1 MEKSIYRRL
10 YDLVAGYWPYLL
22 ASSISAFIYVAFN
35 GLSVWLTA
43 TLFNNILTDFED
55 LIKTQSFLMSS
66 KDSLNDQ
73 LKFWTNKLIL
83 RDTAIESLKVLC
95 YTLIGSFLIKNFFL
109 YIKNISL
116 TYIQF
121 NLIKKLRAQLYSHL
135 QSLSL
140 SYFDKRQTGEL
151 SSIVINDV
159 SNMRVAFGTSFHK
172 LFVEPINIIVFI
184 SLLFIINL
192 KLAILS
198 IIIVPL
204 TGLVVVV
211 IGKSIRRRSRRTAEK
226 IARIMG
232 IMSENLNSIRIIKSF
247 AMEAF
252 ETNRFK
258 QEQERH
264 YALDLRQAKLRLIS
278 SPITEMIGA
287 FIAVILLWIGGHDVL
302 VSNDMSSEDFIRF
315 ILILFS
321 VLQPIRS
328 LSKVGINLQ
337 NGFASADRVFD
348 VLDTVPAIVS
358 KPDAI
363 KIKDIKNEVSFDS
376 VGFNYDGTDRI
387 LKNVSL
393 TMKKGTVTA
402 LVGASGAGKSTIADL
417 IPRFYD
423 VIEGKI
429 KIDEND
435 IRDLDIK
442 SLRKMMGIV
451 SQETILFNDTIGA
464 NIKYGLQSVTDEQL
478 QKAAKNANAYDF
490 ISEQPN
496 GFDTVIGEKGVRL
509 SGGQRQRIAIAR
521 AILKNPSILILDEA
535 TSSLD
540 TESEYKVQKAIDN
553 LMADRTVLVIAH
565 RLSTVENADTIVVM
579 KEGKVSDFGSHE
591 DLLKKDGVY
600 TRLYKKQFKSQ

>member
-43 TLFNNILTDFED
+43 TLFNNILTDFDE
-55 LIKTQSFLMSS
+55 LIKTQSLLASS
-66 KDSLNDQ
+66 KASLNDQ

-95 YTLIGSFLIKNFFL
+95 YTLIASFLIKNIFL

-140 SYFDKRQTGEL
+140 SFFDKRQTGEL

-172 LFVEPINIIVFI
+172 LFVEPINILVFI

-192 KLAILS
+192 KLALLS

-204 TGLVVVV
+204 TGVVVVV

-264 YALDLRQAKLRLIS
+264 YNLDLRQAKLRLIS
-278 SPITEMIGA
+278 SPVTEMIGA

-302 VSNDMSSEDFIRF
+302 VSNDMTSEDFIRF

-337 NGFASADRVFD
+337 NGFASADRVFN

-358 KPDAI
+358 KPNAI
-363 KIKDIKNEVSFDS
+363 KIKDVKDEITFNN

-387 LKNVSL
+387 LKDISF

-423 VIEGKI
+423 VIDGKI
-429 KIDEND
+429 EIDGND
-435 IRDLDIK
+435 IRDLDIN

-451 SQETILFNDTIGA
+451 SQETILFNDTIGS
-464 NIKYGLQSVTDEQL
+464 NIKYGLQSVTNDQL

-496 GFDTVIGEKGVRL
+496 GFETVIGEKGVRL

-540 TESEYKVQKAIDN
+540 TESEYKVQKAVDN

-565 RLSTVENADTIVVM
+565 RLSTVESADKIVVM
-579 KEGKVSDFGSHE
+579 EDGEIADFGSHQ
-591 DLLKKDGVY
+591 DLLKKD
-600 TRLYKKQFKSQ
+600 

>member
-10 YDLVAGYWPYLL
+10 YDLVAGYWPFLL

-43 TLFNNILTDFED
+43 TLFNNILTDFDE
-55 LIKTQSFLMSS
+55 LIKTQSLLASS
-66 KDSLNDQ
+66 KANLNDQ

-95 YTLIGSFLIKNFFL
+95 YTLIGSFLIKNIFL

-140 SYFDKRQTGEL
+140 SFFDKRQTGEL

-172 LFVEPINIIVFI
+172 LFVEPINILVFI

-192 KLAILS
+192 KLAFLS
-198 IIIVPL
+198 IVIVPI
-204 TGLVVVV
+204 TGVVVVV

-252 ETNRFK
+252 EINRFK

-264 YALDLRQAKLRLIS
+264 YTLDLRQAKLRLIS
-278 SPITEMIGA
+278 SPVTEMIGA
-287 FIAVILLWIGGHDVL
+287 FIAVVLLWIGGHDVL
-302 VSNDMSSEDFIRF
+302 VSNDMTSEDFIRF

-337 NGFASADRVFD
+337 NGFASADRVFN

-358 KPDAI
+358 KPNAI
-363 KIKDIKNEVSFDS
+363 KIKDVKGEITFNN
-376 VGFNYDGTDRI
+376 VGFNYDGTDSI
-387 LKNVSL
+387 LKDISF

-423 VIEGKI
+423 VINGQIE
-429 KIDEND
+429 IDGND
-435 IRDLDIK
+435 IRDLEIN
-442 SLRKMMGIV
+442 SLRRMMGIV

-464 NIKYGLQSVTDEQL
+464 NIKYGLLSVTDDQL
-478 QKAAKNANAYDF
+478 KKAAKNANAYDF
-490 ISEQPN
+490 ISKQPN
-496 GFDTVIGEKGVRL
+496 GFETVIGEKGVRL

-540 TESEYKVQKAIDN
+540 TESEFKVQKAIDN

-565 RLSTVENADTIVVM
+565 RLSTVESADKIIVM
-579 KEGKVSDFGSHE
+579 EDGEIADFGSHQ

-600 TRLYKKQFKSQ
+600 TRLYKKQFKS

>member
-1 MEKSIYRRL
+1 MGKSIYRRL
-10 YDLVAGYWPYLL
+10 YDLVAGYWPFLL

-43 TLFNNILTDFED
+43 TLFNNILTDFDE
-55 LIKTQSFLMSS
+55 LLKTQSLLANS
-66 KDSLNDQ
+66 KASLNDQ

-109 YIKNISL
+109 YIKNMSL

-140 SYFDKRQTGEL
+140 SFFDKRQTGEL

-192 KLAILS
+192 KLALLS
-198 IIIVPL
+198 IVIVPL
-204 TGLVVVV
+204 TGFVVIV

-278 SPITEMIGA
+278 SPVTEMIGA
-287 FIAVILLWIGGHDVL
+287 FIAVILLWVGGHDVL
-302 VSNDMSSEDFIRF
+302 VSNDMNSEDFIRF

-328 LSKVGINLQ
+328 LGKVGINLQ
-337 NGFASADRVFD
+337 NGFASADRVFN
-348 VLDTVPAIVS
+348 VLDTVPTIVS
-358 KPDAI
+358 SPNAI
-363 KIKDIKNEVSFDS
+363 KIKEIKNEVSFDN
-376 VGFNYDGTDRI
+376 VGFNYDGTDSI
-387 LKNVSL
+387 LKDVSF

-423 VIEGKI
+423 VNRGGI
-429 KIDEND
+429 KIDGND
-435 IRDLDIK
+435 IRDLDIN

-451 SQETILFNDTIGA
+451 SQETILFNDTIRA

-478 QKAAKNANAYDF
+478 QKAAKNSNAYDF

-496 GFDTVIGEKGVRL
+496 GFETIIGEKGIRL
-509 SGGQRQRIAIAR
+509 SGGQRQRIAISR

-565 RLSTVENADTIVVM
+565 RLSTVESADTIVVM
-579 KEGKVSDFGSHE
+579 KEGEVSDFGSHE

-600 TRLYKKQFKSQ
+600 TRLYKKQFKS

>member
-10 YDLVAGYWPYLL
+10 YDLVAGYWPFLL

-43 TLFNNILTDFED
+43 TLFNNILTDFDE
-55 LIKTQSFLMSS
+55 LIKTQSLLASS
-66 KDSLNDQ
+66 KASLNEQ

-95 YTLIGSFLIKNFFL
+95 YTLIGSFLIKNIFL

-140 SYFDKRQTGEL
+140 SFFDKRQTGEL

-172 LFVEPINIIVFI
+172 LFVEPINILVFI
-184 SLLFIINL
+184 ALLFIINL
-192 KLAILS
+192 KLALLS
-198 IIIVPL
+198 IVIVPL
-204 TGLVVVV
+204 TGAVVVV

-264 YALDLRQAKLRLIS
+264 YMLDLRQAKLRLIS
-278 SPITEMIGA
+278 SPVTEMIGA

-302 VSNDMSSEDFIRF
+302 VSNDMTSEDFIRF

-337 NGFASADRVFD
+337 NGFASADRVFN

-358 KPDAI
+358 KPNAI
-363 KIKDIKNEVSFDS
+363 KMKDIKDEITFNN

-387 LKNVSL
+387 LKDISF

-423 VIEGKI
+423 VINGQIE
-429 KIDEND
+429 IDGND
-435 IRDLDIK
+435 IRDLDIN
-442 SLRKMMGIV
+442 SLRRMMGIV

-464 NIKYGLQSVTDEQL
+464 NIKYGLQSVTDNQL
-478 QKAAKNANAYDF
+478 EKAAKNANAYDF

-496 GFDTVIGEKGVRL
+496 GFKTVIGEKGVRL

-521 AILKNPSILILDEA
+521 AILKNPSILIFDEA

-540 TESEYKVQKAIDN
+540 TESEFKVQKAIDN
-553 LMADRTVLVIAH
+553 LMTDRTVLVIAH
-565 RLSTVENADTIVVM
+565 RLSTVENADKIIVM
-579 KEGKVSDFGSHE
+579 EDGEIADFGSHQ

-600 TRLYKKQFKSQ
+600 TRLYKKQFKS

>member
-10 YDLVAGYWPYLL
+10 FDLVARYWPFLL

-43 TLFNNILTDFED
+43 TLFNNILTDFDE
-55 LIKTQSFLMSS
+55 LLKTQSLLANS
-66 KDSLNDQ
+66 KASLNDQ

-109 YIKNISL
+109 YIKNMSL

-140 SYFDKRQTGEL
+140 SFFDKRQTGEL

-192 KLAILS
+192 KLALLS
-198 IIIVPL
+198 IVIVPL
-204 TGLVVVV
+204 TGFVVII

-232 IMSENLNSIRIIKSF
+232 IMSENLTSIRIIKSF

-278 SPITEMIGA
+278 SPVTEMIGA
-287 FIAVILLWIGGHDVL
+287 FIAVILLWVGGHDVL
-302 VSNDMSSEDFIRF
+302 VSNDMNSEDFIRF

-328 LSKVGINLQ
+328 LGKVGINLQ
-337 NGFASADRVFD
+337 NGFASADRVFH
-348 VLDTVPAIVS
+348 VLDTVPTIVS
-358 KPDAI
+358 SPNAI
-363 KIKDIKNEVSFDS
+363 KIKEIKNEVSFDN
-376 VGFNYDGTDRI
+376 VGFNYDGTDSI
-387 LKNVSL
+387 LKDVSF

-423 VIEGKI
+423 VIKGKI
-429 KIDEND
+429 KIDGND
-435 IRDLDIK
+435 IRNLDIN

-464 NIKYGLQSVTDEQL
+464 NIKYGLQSVSDEQL
-478 QKAAKNANAYDF
+478 QKAAKNANAYNF

-496 GFDTVIGEKGVRL
+496 GFETIIGEKGIRL

-579 KEGKVSDFGSHE
+579 KEGEVSDFGSHE
-591 DLLKKDGVY
+591 DLIKKDGVY
-600 TRLYKKQFKSQ
+600 KRLYKKQFKS

>member
-43 TLFNNILTDFED
+43 TLFNNILTDFDE
-55 LIKTQSFLMSS
+55 LIKTQSLLASS
-66 KDSLNDQ
+66 KASLNDQ

-95 YTLIGSFLIKNFFL
+95 YTLIFSFLIKNIFL

-140 SYFDKRQTGEL
+140 SFFDKRQTGEL

-172 LFVEPINIIVFI
+172 LFVEPINILVFI

-192 KLAILS
+192 KLALLS

-204 TGLVVVV
+204 TGVVVVV

-264 YALDLRQAKLRLIS
+264 YNLDLRQAKLRLIS
-278 SPITEMIGA
+278 SPVTEMIGA

-302 VSNDMSSEDFIRF
+302 VSNNMTSEDFIRF

-337 NGFASADRVFD
+337 NGFASADRVFN

-358 KPDAI
+358 KLNAI
-363 KIKDIKNEVSFDS
+363 KIKDVKDEITFNN

-387 LKNVSL
+387 LKDISF

-423 VIEGKI
+423 VINGKI
-429 KIDEND
+429 EIDGND
-435 IRDLDIK
+435 IRDLDIN

-451 SQETILFNDTIGA
+451 SQETILFNDTIGS
-464 NIKYGLQSVTDEQL
+464 NIKYGLQSVTDDQL

-496 GFDTVIGEKGVRL
+496 GFETVIGEKGVRL

-565 RLSTVENADTIVVM
+565 RLSTVESADKIVVM
-579 KEGKVSDFGSHE
+579 EHGEIADFGSHQ

-600 TRLYKKQFKSQ
+600 TRLYKKQFKS

>member
-43 TLFNNILTDFED
+43 TLFNNILTDFDE
-55 LIKTQSFLMSS
+55 LIKTQSLLASS
-66 KDSLNDQ
+66 KASLNDQ
-73 LKFWTNKLIL
+73 LKFLTNKLIL

-95 YTLIGSFLIKNFFL
+95 YTLIVSFLIKNIFL

-140 SYFDKRQTGEL
+140 SFFDKRQTGEL

-172 LFVEPINIIVFI
+172 LFVEPINILVFI

-192 KLAILS
+192 KLALLS

-204 TGLVVVV
+204 TGAVVVV

-264 YALDLRQAKLRLIS
+264 YNLDLRQAKLRLIS
-278 SPITEMIGA
+278 SPVTEMIGA
-287 FIAVILLWIGGHDVL
+287 FIAVILLW
-302 VSNDMSSEDFIRF
+302 R
-315 ILILFS
+315 
-321 VLQPIRS
+321 P
-328 LSKVGINLQ
+328 
-337 NGFASADRVFD
+337 
-348 VLDTVPAIVS
+348 
-358 KPDAI
+358 
-363 KIKDIKNEVSFDS
+363 
-376 VGFNYDGTDRI
+376 
-387 LKNVSL
+387 
-393 TMKKGTVTA
+393 
-402 LVGASGAGKSTIADL
+402 
-417 IPRFYD
+417 
-423 VIEGKI
+423 
-429 KIDEND
+429 
-435 IRDLDIK
+435 
-442 SLRKMMGIV
+442 
-451 SQETILFNDTIGA
+451 
-464 NIKYGLQSVTDEQL
+464 
-478 QKAAKNANAYDF
+478 
-490 ISEQPN
+490 
-496 GFDTVIGEKGVRL
+496 
-509 SGGQRQRIAIAR
+509 
-521 AILKNPSILILDEA
+521 
-535 TSSLD
+535 
-540 TESEYKVQKAIDN
+540 
-553 LMADRTVLVIAH
+553 
-565 RLSTVENADTIVVM
+565 
-579 KEGKVSDFGSHE
+579 
-591 DLLKKDGVY
+591 
-600 TRLYKKQFKSQ
+600 

>member
-22 ASSISAFIYVAFN
+22 ASSISASIYVAFN

-43 TLFNNILTDFED
+43 TLFNNILTDFDE
-55 LIKTQSFLMSS
+55 LIKTQSLLASS
-66 KDSLNDQ
+66 KASLNDQ

-95 YTLIGSFLIKNFFL
+95 YTLIASFLIKNIFL

-140 SYFDKRQTGEL
+140 SFFDKRQTGEL

-172 LFVEPINIIVFI
+172 LFVEPINILVFI

-192 KLAILS
+192 KLALLS

-204 TGLVVVV
+204 TGAVVVV

-264 YALDLRQAKLRLIS
+264 YNLDLRQAKLRLIS
-278 SPITEMIGA
+278 SPVTEMIGA

-302 VSNDMSSEDFIRF
+302 VSNDMTSEDFIRF

-337 NGFASADRVFD
+337 NGFASADRVFN

-358 KPDAI
+358 KPNAI
-363 KIKDIKNEVSFDS
+363 KIKDVKDEITFNN

-387 LKNVSL
+387 LKDISF

-423 VIEGKI
+423 VVNGQIE
-429 KIDEND
+429 IDGND
-435 IRDLDIK
+435 IRDLDIN
-442 SLRKMMGIV
+442 SLRRMMGIV
-451 SQETILFNDTIGA
+451 SQETILFNDTIGS
-464 NIKYGLQSVTDEQL
+464 NIKYGLQSVTDDQL

-496 GFDTVIGEKGVRL
+496 DFETVIGEKGVRL

-565 RLSTVENADTIVVM
+565 RLSTVESADKIVVM
-579 KEGKVSDFGSHE
+579 EDGEIADFGSHQ

-600 TRLYKKQFKSQ
+600 TRLYKKQFKS

>member
-43 TLFNNILTDFED
+43 TLFNNILTDFDE
-55 LIKTQSFLMSS
+55 LIKTQSLLASS
-66 KDSLNDQ
+66 KASLNDQ

-95 YTLIGSFLIKNFFL
+95 YTLIASFLIKNIFL

-140 SYFDKRQTGEL
+140 SFFDKRQTGEL

-172 LFVEPINIIVFI
+172 LFVEPINILVFI

-192 KLAILS
+192 KLALLS

-204 TGLVVVV
+204 TGAVVVV

-264 YALDLRQAKLRLIS
+264 YNLDLRQAKLRLIS
-278 SPITEMIGA
+278 SPVTEMIGA

-302 VSNDMSSEDFIRF
+302 VSNDMTSEDFIRF

-337 NGFASADRVFD
+337 NGFASADRVFN

-358 KPDAI
+358 KPNAI
-363 KIKDIKNEVSFDS
+363 KIKDVKDEITFNN
-376 VGFNYDGTDRI
+376 VGFNYDGTERI
-387 LKNVSL
+387 LKDIFF

-423 VIEGKI
+423 VINGKI
-429 KIDEND
+429 EIDGND
-435 IRDLDIK
+435 IRDLDIN

-451 SQETILFNDTIGA
+451 SQETILFNDTIGS
-464 NIKYGLQSVTDEQL
+464 NIKYGLQSVTDDQL

-496 GFDTVIGEKGVRL
+496 GFETVIGEKGVRL

-540 TESEYKVQKAIDN
+540 TESEYKVQKAVDN

-565 RLSTVENADTIVVM
+565 RLSTVENADKIVVM
-579 KEGKVSDFGSHE
+579 EDGEIADFGSHQ

-600 TRLYKKQFKSQ
+600 TRLYKKQFKS

>member
-43 TLFNNILTDFED
+43 TLFNNILTDFDE
-55 LIKTQSFLMSS
+55 LIKTQSLLASS
-66 KDSLNDQ
+66 KASLNDQ

-95 YTLIGSFLIKNFFL
+95 YTLIASFLIKNIFL

-140 SYFDKRQTGEL
+140 SFFDKRQTGEL

-172 LFVEPINIIVFI
+172 LFVEPINILVFI

-192 KLAILS
+192 KLALLS

-204 TGLVVVV
+204 TGAVVVV

-264 YALDLRQAKLRLIS
+264 YNLDLRQAKLRLIS
-278 SPITEMIGA
+278 SPVTEMIGA

-302 VSNDMSSEDFIRF
+302 VSNDMTSEDFIRF

-337 NGFASADRVFD
+337 NGFASADRVFN

-358 KPDAI
+358 KLNAI
-363 KIKDIKNEVSFDS
+363 KIKDVKDEITFNN

-387 LKNVSL
+387 LKDISF

-423 VIEGKI
+423 VINGKI
-429 KIDEND
+429 EIDGND
-435 IRDLDIK
+435 IRDLDIN

-451 SQETILFNDTIGA
+451 SQETILFNDTIGS
-464 NIKYGLQSVTDEQL
+464 NIKYGLQSVTDDQL

-496 GFDTVIGEKGVRL
+496 GFETVIGEKGVRL

-565 RLSTVENADTIVVM
+565 RLSTVESADKIVVM
-579 KEGKVSDFGSHE
+579 EDGEIADFGSHQ

-600 TRLYKKQFKSQ
+600 TRLYKKQFKS

>member
-43 TLFNNILTDFED
+43 TLFNNILTDFDE
-55 LIKTQSFLMSS
+55 LIKTQSLLASS
-66 KDSLNDQ
+66 KASLNDQ
-73 LKFWTNKLIL
+73 LKFLTNKLIL

-95 YTLIGSFLIKNFFL
+95 YALIVSFLIKNIFL

-140 SYFDKRQTGEL
+140 SFFDKRQTGEL

-172 LFVEPINIIVFI
+172 LFVEPINILVFI

-192 KLAILS
+192 KLALLS
-198 IIIVPL
+198 IVIVPL
-204 TGLVVVV
+204 TGAVVVV

-264 YALDLRQAKLRLIS
+264 YNLDLRQAKLRLIS
-278 SPITEMIGA
+278 SPVTEMIGA

-302 VSNDMSSEDFIRF
+302 VSNDMTSEDFIRF

-337 NGFASADRVFD
+337 NGFASADRVFN
-348 VLDTVPAIVS
+348 VLDNAPAIVS
-358 KPDAI
+358 KPNAI
-363 KIKDIKNEVSFDS
+363 KIKDVKDEITFNN
-376 VGFNYDGTDRI
+376 VGFNYDGTERI
-387 LKNVSL
+387 LKDISF
-393 TMKKGTVTA
+393 TMEKGTVTA

-423 VIEGKI
+423 VINGKI
-429 KIDEND
+429 EIDGND
-435 IRDLDIK
+435 IRDLDIN

-451 SQETILFNDTIGA
+451 SQETILFNDTIGS
-464 NIKYGLQSVTDEQL
+464 NIKYGLQSVTDDQL

-490 ISEQPN
+490 ISDQPN
-496 GFDTVIGEKGVRL
+496 GFGTVIGEKGVRL

-565 RLSTVENADTIVVM
+565 RLSTVENADKIVVM
-579 KEGKVSDFGSHE
+579 EDGEIADFGSHQ

-600 TRLYKKQFKSQ
+600 TRLYKKQFKS

>member
-43 TLFNNILTDFED
+43 TLFNNILTDFDE
-55 LIKTQSFLMSS
+55 LIKTQSLLASS
-66 KDSLNDQ
+66 KASLNDQ

-83 RDTAIESLKVLC
+83 RDTAIESLRVLC
-95 YTLIGSFLIKNFFL
+95 YTLIASFLIKNIFL

-140 SYFDKRQTGEL
+140 SFFDKRQTGEL

-172 LFVEPINIIVFI
+172 LFVEPINILVFI

-192 KLAILS
+192 KLALLS

-204 TGLVVVV
+204 TGVVVVV

-247 AMEAF
+247 AMEAL

-264 YALDLRQAKLRLIS
+264 YNLDLRQAKLRLIS
-278 SPITEMIGA
+278 SPVTEMIGA

-302 VSNDMSSEDFIRF
+302 VSNDMTSEDFIRF

-337 NGFASADRVFD
+337 NGFASADRVFN

-358 KPDAI
+358 KPNAI
-363 KIKDIKNEVSFDS
+363 KIKDVKDEITFNN

-387 LKNVSL
+387 LKDISF

-423 VIEGKI
+423 VINGKI
-429 KIDEND
+429 EIDGND
-435 IRDLDIK
+435 IRDLDIN

-451 SQETILFNDTIGA
+451 SQETILFNDTIGS
-464 NIKYGLQSVTDEQL
+464 NIKYGLQSVTDDQL

-490 ISEQPN
+490 ISDQPN
-496 GFDTVIGEKGVRL
+496 GFETVIGEKGVRL

-565 RLSTVENADTIVVM
+565 RLSTVESADKIVVM
-579 KEGKVSDFGSHE
+579 EHGEIVDFGSHQ

-600 TRLYKKQFKSQ
+600 TRLYKKQFKS

>member
-43 TLFNNILTDFED
+43 TLFNNILTDFDE
-55 LIKTQSFLMSS
+55 LIKTQSLLASS
-66 KDSLNDQ
+66 KASLNDQ

-83 RDTAIESLKVLC
+83 RDTAIESLRVLC
-95 YTLIGSFLIKNFFL
+95 YTLIASFLIKNIFL

-140 SYFDKRQTGEL
+140 SFFDKRQTGEL

-172 LFVEPINIIVFI
+172 LFVEPINILVFI

-192 KLAILS
+192 KLALLS

-204 TGLVVVV
+204 TGAVVVV

-264 YALDLRQAKLRLIS
+264 YNLDLRQAKLRLIS
-278 SPITEMIGA
+278 SPVTEMIGA

-302 VSNDMSSEDFIRF
+302 VSNDMTSEDFIRF

-337 NGFASADRVFD
+337 NGFASADRVFN

-358 KPDAI
+358 KPNAI
-363 KIKDIKNEVSFDS
+363 KIKDVKDEIAFNN

-387 LKNVSL
+387 LKDISF

-423 VIEGKI
+423 VINGKI
-429 KIDEND
+429 EIDGND
-435 IRDLDIK
+435 IRDLDIN

-451 SQETILFNDTIGA
+451 SQETILFNDTIGS
-464 NIKYGLQSVTDEQL
+464 NIKYGLQSVTDDQL

-496 GFDTVIGEKGVRL
+496 GFETVIGEKGVRL

-565 RLSTVENADTIVVM
+565 RLSTVESADKIVVM
-579 KEGKVSDFGSHE
+579 EDGEIADFGSHQ

-600 TRLYKKQFKSQ
+600 TRLYKKQFKS

>member
-10 YDLVAGYWPYLL
+10 YDLVAGYWPFLL

-43 TLFNNILTDFED
+43 TLFNNILTDFDE
-55 LIKTQSFLMSS
+55 LIKTQSLLASS
-66 KDSLNDQ
+66 KASLNDQ

-95 YTLIGSFLIKNFFL
+95 YTLIGSFLIKNIFL

-121 NLIKKLRAQLYSHL
+121 NLIKELRAQLYSHL

-140 SYFDKRQTGEL
+140 SFFDKRQTGEL

-172 LFVEPINIIVFI
+172 LFVEPINILVFI

-192 KLAILS
+192 KLAFLS
-198 IIIVPL
+198 IFIVPI
-204 TGLVVVV
+204 TGAVVVV

-252 ETNRFK
+252 EINRFK
-258 QEQERH
+258 KEQERH
-264 YALDLRQAKLRLIS
+264 YTLDLRQAKLRLIS

-302 VSNDMSSEDFIRF
+302 VSNDMTSEDFIRF

-337 NGFASADRVFD
+337 NGFASADRVFN

-358 KPDAI
+358 KPNAI
-363 KIKDIKNEVSFDS
+363 KIKDVKGEITFNN

-387 LKNVSL
+387 LKDISF

-423 VIEGKI
+423 VINGQIE
-429 KIDEND
+429 IDGND
-435 IRDLDIK
+435 IRDLDIN
-442 SLRKMMGIV
+442 SLRRMMGIV

-464 NIKYGLQSVTDEQL
+464 NIKYGLLSVTDDQL
-478 QKAAKNANAYDF
+478 KKAAKNANAYDF
-490 ISEQPN
+490 ISKQPN
-496 GFDTVIGEKGVRL
+496 GFETVIGEKGVRL

-521 AILKNPSILILDEA
+521 AILKNPSILIFDEA

-540 TESEYKVQKAIDN
+540 TESEFKVQKAIDN

-565 RLSTVENADTIVVM
+565 RLSTVESADKIIVM
-579 KEGKVSDFGSHE
+579 EDGEIADFGSHQ

-600 TRLYKKQFKSQ
+600 TRLYKKQFKS

>member
-10 YDLVAGYWPYLL
+10 YDLVAGYWPFLL

-43 TLFNNILTDFED
+43 TLFNNILTDFDE
-55 LIKTQSFLMSS
+55 LIKTQSLLASS
-66 KDSLNDQ
+66 KASLNDQ

-83 RDTAIESLKVLC
+83 RDTAIESLRVLC
-95 YTLIGSFLIKNFFL
+95 YTLIASFLIKNIFL

-140 SYFDKRQTGEL
+140 SFFDKRQTGEL

-172 LFVEPINIIVFI
+172 LFVEPINILVFI

-192 KLAILS
+192 KLALLS

-204 TGLVVVV
+204 TGAVVVV

-247 AMEAF
+247 AMETF

-264 YALDLRQAKLRLIS
+264 YNLDLRQAKLRLIS
-278 SPITEMIGA
+278 SPVTEMIGA

-302 VSNDMSSEDFIRF
+302 VSNDMTSEDFIRF

-337 NGFASADRVFD
+337 NGFASADRVFN

-358 KPDAI
+358 KPNAI
-363 KIKDIKNEVSFDS
+363 KIKDVKDEITFNN

-387 LKNVSL
+387 LKDISF
-393 TMKKGTVTA
+393 TMKKGTITA

-423 VIEGKI
+423 VINGKI
-429 KIDEND
+429 EIDGND
-435 IRDLDIK
+435 IRDLDIN

-451 SQETILFNDTIGA
+451 SQETILFNDTIGS
-464 NIKYGLQSVTDEQL
+464 NIKYGLQSVTDDQL

-496 GFDTVIGEKGVRL
+496 GFETVIGEKGVRL

-565 RLSTVENADTIVVM
+565 RLSTVETADKIVVM
-579 KEGKVSDFGSHE
+579 EDGEIADFGSHQ

-600 TRLYKKQFKSQ
+600 TRLYKKQFKS

>member
-10 YDLVAGYWPYLL
+10 YDLVAGYWPFLL

-43 TLFNNILTDFED
+43 TLFNNILTDFDE
-55 LIKTQSFLMSS
+55 LIKTQSLLASS
-66 KDSLNDQ
+66 KASLNDQ

-95 YTLIGSFLIKNFFL
+95 YTLIASFLIKNIFL

-140 SYFDKRQTGEL
+140 SFFDKRQTGEL

-172 LFVEPINIIVFI
+172 LFVEPINILVFI

-192 KLAILS
+192 KLALLS
-198 IIIVPL
+198 IIIIPL
-204 TGLVVVV
+204 TGVVVVV

-264 YALDLRQAKLRLIS
+264 YNLDLRQAKLRLIS
-278 SPITEMIGA
+278 SPVTEMIGA

-302 VSNDMSSEDFIRF
+302 VSNDMTSEDFIRF

-337 NGFASADRVFD
+337 NGFASADRVFN

-358 KPDAI
+358 KPNAI
-363 KIKDIKNEVSFDS
+363 KIKDVKDEITFNN

-387 LKNVSL
+387 LKDISF

-423 VIEGKI
+423 VINGKI
-429 KIDEND
+429 EIDGND
-435 IRDLDIK
+435 IRDLDIN

-451 SQETILFNDTIGA
+451 SQETILFNDTIGS
-464 NIKYGLQSVTDEQL
+464 NIKYGLQSVTDDQL

-496 GFDTVIGEKGVRL
+496 GFETVIGEKGVRL

-565 RLSTVENADTIVVM
+565 RLSTVESADKIVVM
-579 KEGKVSDFGSHE
+579 EDGEIADFGSHQ

-600 TRLYKKQFKSQ
+600 TRLYKKQFKS

>member
-43 TLFNNILTDFED
+43 TLFNNILTDFDE
-55 LIKTQSFLMSS
+55 LIKTQSLLASS
-66 KDSLNDQ
+66 KASLNDQ

-95 YTLIGSFLIKNFFL
+95 YTLIASFLIKNIFL

-140 SYFDKRQTGEL
+140 SFFDKRQTGEL

-172 LFVEPINIIVFI
+172 LFVEPINILVFI

-192 KLAILS
+192 KLALLS

-204 TGLVVVV
+204 TGAVVVV

-264 YALDLRQAKLRLIS
+264 YNLDLRQAKLRLIS
-278 SPITEMIGA
+278 SPVTEMIGA

-302 VSNDMSSEDFIRF
+302 VSNDMTSEDFIRF

-337 NGFASADRVFD
+337 NGFASADRVFN

-358 KPDAI
+358 KPNAI
-363 KIKDIKNEVSFDS
+363 KIKDVKDEITFNN

-387 LKNVSL
+387 LKDISF

-423 VIEGKI
+423 VINGKI
-429 KIDEND
+429 EIDGND
-435 IRDLDIK
+435 IRDLDIN

-451 SQETILFNDTIGA
+451 SQETILFNDTIGS
-464 NIKYGLQSVTDEQL
+464 NIKYGLQSVTDDQL

-496 GFDTVIGEKGVRL
+496 GFETVIGEKGVRL

-565 RLSTVENADTIVVM
+565 RLSTVESADKIVVM
-579 KEGKVSDFGSHE
+579 EHGEIADFGSHQ

-600 TRLYKKQFKSQ
+600 TRLYKKQFKS

>member
-43 TLFNNILTDFED
+43 TLFNNILTDFDE
-55 LIKTQSFLMSS
+55 LIKTQSLLASS
-66 KDSLNDQ
+66 KASLNDQ

-95 YTLIGSFLIKNFFL
+95 YTLIASFLIKNIFL

-140 SYFDKRQTGEL
+140 SFFDKRQTGEL

-172 LFVEPINIIVFI
+172 LFVEPINILVFI

-192 KLAILS
+192 KLALLS

-204 TGLVVVV
+204 TGAVVVV

-252 ETNRFK
+252 ETKRFK

-264 YALDLRQAKLRLIS
+264 YILDLRQAKLRLIS
-278 SPITEMIGA
+278 SPVTEMIGA

-302 VSNDMSSEDFIRF
+302 VSNDMTSEDFIRF

-337 NGFASADRVFD
+337 NGFASADRVFN
-348 VLDTVPAIVS
+348 VLDTAPAIVS
-358 KPDAI
+358 KPNAI
-363 KIKDIKNEVSFDS
+363 KIKDVKDEITFNN
-376 VGFNYDGTDRI
+376 VGFNYDGTDHI
-387 LKNVSL
+387 LKDISFI
-393 TMKKGTVTA
+393 MKKGTVTA

-423 VIEGKI
+423 VINGKI
-429 KIDEND
+429 EIDGND
-435 IRDLDIK
+435 IRDLDIN

-451 SQETILFNDTIGA
+451 SQETILFNDTIGS
-464 NIKYGLQSVTDEQL
+464 NIKYGLQSVTDDQL
-478 QKAAKNANAYDF
+478 QRAAKNANAYDF

-496 GFDTVIGEKGVRL
+496 GFETVIGEKGVRL

-565 RLSTVENADTIVVM
+565 RLSTVESADKIVVM
-579 KEGKVSDFGSHE
+579 EDGEIADFGSHQ

-600 TRLYKKQFKSQ
+600 TRLYKKQFKS

>member
-43 TLFNNILTDFED
+43 TLFNNILTDFDE
-55 LIKTQSFLMSS
+55 LIKTQSLLASS
-66 KDSLNDQ
+66 KASLNDQ

-95 YTLIGSFLIKNFFL
+95 YTLIGSFLIKNIFL

-140 SYFDKRQTGEL
+140 SFFDKRQTGEL

-172 LFVEPINIIVFI
+172 LFVEPINILVFI

-192 KLAILS
+192 KLALLS

-204 TGLVVVV
+204 TGAVVVV
-211 IGKSIRRRSRRTAEK
+211 IGRSIRRRSRRTAEK

-264 YALDLRQAKLRLIS
+264 YNLDLRQAKLRLIS
-278 SPITEMIGA
+278 SPVTEMIGA

-302 VSNDMSSEDFIRF
+302 VSNNMTSEDFIRF

-337 NGFASADRVFD
+337 NGFASADRVFN

-358 KPDAI
+358 KPNAI
-363 KIKDIKNEVSFDS
+363 KIKDVKDEITFNN
-376 VGFNYDGTDRI
+376 VGFNYDGTDCI
-387 LKNVSL
+387 LKDISF

-423 VIEGKI
+423 VINGKI
-429 KIDEND
+429 EIDGND
-435 IRDLDIK
+435 IRDLDIN

-451 SQETILFNDTIGA
+451 SQETILFNDTIGS
-464 NIKYGLQSVTDEQL
+464 NIKYGLQSVTDDQL

-496 GFDTVIGEKGVRL
+496 GFETVIGEKGVRL

-540 TESEYKVQKAIDN
+540 TESEYKVQKAVDN

-565 RLSTVENADTIVVM
+565 RLSTVESADKIVVM
-579 KEGKVSDFGSHE
+579 EDGEIADFGSHQ

-600 TRLYKKQFKSQ
+600 TRLYKKQFKS

>member
-43 TLFNNILTDFED
+43 TLFNNILTDFDE
-55 LIKTQSFLMSS
+55 LIKTQSLLASS
-66 KDSLNDQ
+66 KASLNDQ

-95 YTLIGSFLIKNFFL
+95 YTLIASFLIKNIFL

-140 SYFDKRQTGEL
+140 SFFDKRQTGEL

-172 LFVEPINIIVFI
+172 LFVEPINILVFI

-192 KLAILS
+192 KLALLS

-204 TGLVVVV
+204 TGAVVVV

-264 YALDLRQAKLRLIS
+264 YNLDLRQAKLRLIS
-278 SPITEMIGA
+278 SPVTEMIGA

-302 VSNDMSSEDFIRF
+302 VSNDMTSEDFIRF

-337 NGFASADRVFD
+337 NGFASADRVFN

-358 KPDAI
+358 KPNAI
-363 KIKDIKNEVSFDS
+363 KIKDVKDEITFNN

-387 LKNVSL
+387 LKDISF

-423 VIEGKI
+423 VINGKI
-429 KIDEND
+429 EIDGND
-435 IRDLDIK
+435 IRDLDIN

-451 SQETILFNDTIGA
+451 SQETILFNDTIGS
-464 NIKYGLQSVTDEQL
+464 NIKYGLQSVTDDQL

-496 GFDTVIGEKGVRL
+496 GFETVIGEKGVRL

-540 TESEYKVQKAIDN
+540 TESEYKVQKAVDN

-565 RLSTVENADTIVVM
+565 RLSTVESADKIVVM
-579 KEGKVSDFGSHE
+579 EDGEIADFGSHQ

-600 TRLYKKQFKSQ
+600 TRLYKKQFKS

>member
-43 TLFNNILTDFED
+43 TLFNNILTDFDE
-55 LIKTQSFLMSS
+55 LIKTQSLLASS
-66 KDSLNDQ
+66 KASLNDQ

-95 YTLIGSFLIKNFFL
+95 YTLIASFLIKNIFL

-140 SYFDKRQTGEL
+140 SFFDKRQTGEL

-172 LFVEPINIIVFI
+172 LFVEPINILVFI

-192 KLAILS
+192 KLALLS

-204 TGLVVVV
+204 TGAVVVI

-264 YALDLRQAKLRLIS
+264 YNLDLRQAKLRLIS
-278 SPITEMIGA
+278 SPVTEMIGA

-302 VSNDMSSEDFIRF
+302 VSNDMTSEDFIRF

-337 NGFASADRVFD
+337 NGFASADRVFN

-358 KPDAI
+358 KPNAI
-363 KIKDIKNEVSFDS
+363 KIKDVKDEITFNN

-387 LKNVSL
+387 LKDISF

-423 VIEGKI
+423 VINGKI
-429 KIDEND
+429 EIDGND
-435 IRDLDIK
+435 IRDLDIN

-464 NIKYGLQSVTDEQL
+464 NIKYGLQSVTDDQL

-496 GFDTVIGEKGVRL
+496 GFETVIGEKGVRL

-565 RLSTVENADTIVVM
+565 RLSTVESADKIVVM
-579 KEGKVSDFGSHE
+579 EDGEIADFGSHQ

-600 TRLYKKQFKSQ
+600 TRLYKKQFKS

>member
-10 YDLVAGYWPYLL
+10 YDLVAGYWPFLL

-43 TLFNNILTDFED
+43 TLFNNILTDFDE
-55 LIKTQSFLMSS
+55 LIKTQSLLASS
-66 KDSLNDQ
+66 KASLNDQ

-95 YTLIGSFLIKNFFL
+95 YTLIGSFLIKNIFL

-140 SYFDKRQTGEL
+140 SFFDKRQTGEL

-172 LFVEPINIIVFI
+172 LFVEPINILVFI

-192 KLAILS
+192 KLALLS

-204 TGLVVVV
+204 TGAVVVV

-252 ETNRFK
+252 ETKRFK

-264 YALDLRQAKLRLIS
+264 YTLDLRQAKLRLIS
-278 SPITEMIGA
+278 SPVTEMIGA

-302 VSNDMSSEDFIRF
+302 VSNDMTSEDFIRF

-337 NGFASADRVFD
+337 NGFASADRVFN

-358 KPDAI
+358 KPNAI
-363 KIKDIKNEVSFDS
+363 KIKDVKDEITFNN

-387 LKNVSL
+387 LKDISF

-423 VIEGKI
+423 VINGQIE
-429 KIDEND
+429 IDGND
-435 IRDLDIK
+435 IRDLDIN

-464 NIKYGLQSVTDEQL
+464 NIKYGLQSVTDDQL

-496 GFDTVIGEKGVRL
+496 GFETVIGEKGVRL

-565 RLSTVENADTIVVM
+565 RLSTVESADKIVVM
-579 KEGKVSDFGSHE
+579 EHGEIADFGSHQ

-600 TRLYKKQFKSQ
+600 TRLYKKQFKS

>member
-43 TLFNNILTDFED
+43 TLFNNILTDFDE
-55 LIKTQSFLMSS
+55 LIKTQSLLASS
-66 KDSLNDQ
+66 KASLNDQ

-95 YTLIGSFLIKNFFL
+95 YTLIASFLIKNIFL

-140 SYFDKRQTGEL
+140 SFFDKRQTGEL

-172 LFVEPINIIVFI
+172 LFVEPINILVFI

-192 KLAILS
+192 KLALLS

-204 TGLVVVV
+204 TGAVVVV

-264 YALDLRQAKLRLIS
+264 YNLDLRQAKLRLIS
-278 SPITEMIGA
+278 SPVTEMIGA

-302 VSNDMSSEDFIRF
+302 VSNDMTSEDFIRF

-337 NGFASADRVFD
+337 NGFASADRVFN

-358 KPDAI
+358 KPNAI
-363 KIKDIKNEVSFDS
+363 KIKDVKDEITFNN

-387 LKNVSL
+387 LKDISF

-423 VIEGKI
+423 VINGKI
-429 KIDEND
+429 EIDGND
-435 IRDLDIK
+435 IRDLDIN

-451 SQETILFNDTIGA
+451 SQETILFNDTIGS
-464 NIKYGLQSVTDEQL
+464 NIKYGLQSVTDDQL

-496 GFDTVIGEKGVRL
+496 GFETVIGEKGVRL

-565 RLSTVENADTIVVM
+565 RLSTVESADKIVVM
-579 KEGKVSDFGSHE
+579 EDGEIADFGSHQ

-600 TRLYKKQFKSQ
+600 TRLYKKQFKS

>member
-43 TLFNNILTDFED
+43 TLFNNILTDFDE
-55 LIKTQSFLMSS
+55 LIKTQSLLASS
-66 KDSLNDQ
+66 KASLNDQ

-95 YTLIGSFLIKNFFL
+95 YTLIASFLIKNIFL

-140 SYFDKRQTGEL
+140 SFFDKRQTGEL

-172 LFVEPINIIVFI
+172 LFVEPINILVFI

-192 KLAILS
+192 KLAFLS

-204 TGLVVVV
+204 TGVVVVV

-264 YALDLRQAKLRLIS
+264 YNLDLRQAKLRLIS
-278 SPITEMIGA
+278 SPVTEMIGA

-302 VSNDMSSEDFIRF
+302 VSNDMTSEDFIRF

-337 NGFASADRVFD
+337 NGFASADRVFN

-358 KPDAI
+358 KPNAI
-363 KIKDIKNEVSFDS
+363 KIKDVKDEITFNN

-387 LKNVSL
+387 LKDISF

-423 VIEGKI
+423 VIDGKI
-429 KIDEND
+429 EIDGND
-435 IRDLDIK
+435 IRDLDIN

-451 SQETILFNDTIGA
+451 SQETILFNDTIGS
-464 NIKYGLQSVTDEQL
+464 NIKYGLQSVTDDQL

-496 GFDTVIGEKGVRL
+496 GFETVIGEKGVRL

-565 RLSTVENADTIVVM
+565 RLSTVETADKIVVM
-579 KEGKVSDFGSHE
+579 EDGEIADFGSHQ

-600 TRLYKKQFKSQ
+600 TRLYKKQFKS